1 MEAVVHRSPLMMEVV
16 VDQQNLE
23 KVVAGA
29 VVYQSQEKV
38 EVVVVA
44 ESMTRAKVTPV

>member
-1 MEAVVHRSPLMMEVV
+1 MMEVV
-16 VDQQNLE
+16 VDQPNLE

-29 VVYQSQEKV
+29 VVVYQSQEKV

>member
-1 MEAVVHRSPLMMEVV
+1 MVHRSPLTMEVV
-16 VDQQNLE
+16 VDQPNLE
-23 KVVAGA
+23 KVVAVV

-44 ESMTRAKVTPV
+44 ESMTLARVTLV

>member
-1 MEAVVHRSPLMMEVV
+1 MMEVV
-16 VDQQNLE
+16 VDQPNLE

-29 VVYQSQEKV
+29 VAVVVYQSQEKV